1 MNNIKYSR
9 RSFLRQNIAAGAGI
23 LLGSGLPLS
32 SYAKTLNGENQGKIS
47 LSLFDLDATPPI
59 GQELAYNQMTNSWD
73 LGLRAKG
80 VVLHG
85 AGKPIVLCAIDW
97 IGISNEGYDAFRAT
111 MAKAAGTIPERVT
124 VHAIH
129 QHDSVRCDFGAE
141 KILIENG
148 VAPKSFEGSFA
159 RDFLTRLKEAIEK
172 SVETTVDI
180 THIGLGEANILDVAS
195 NRRIL
200 GEDGLVKASRMSS
213 CRTPALRAEPE
224 GLIDP
229 VVSLVSFW
237 NEDKPLAVL
246 SYYAVHPQS
255 YYRTGIAN
263 PDFPGVARFLR
274 QLAVPEA
281 LHIHFNGAAGDVAAG
296 KYNDGSKENRLIL
309 AERMA
314 EGMKKAWE
322 NTKKEKITAGEVFW
336 KQQQVAFT
344 PAPYLANLKKELEN
358 DPSLYEKNVGYAR
371 KMAWYERCLSG
382 KKVDISCL
390 GIGKARILHLPAESF
405 VDYQL
410 SAKKRRPD
418 LFVAVAAYG
427 EYGPGYIGTE
437 KAYEEGGYETSEVA
451 TNVHPETERVFK
463 PAIFKLLDD

>member
-1 MNNIKYSR
+1 MNNP
-9 RSFLRQNIAAGAGI
+9 N
-23 LLGSGLPLS
+23 
-32 SYAKTLNGENQGKIS
+32 GKIS
-47 LSLFDLDATPPI
+47 LSLFDLDAAPPV
-59 GQELAYNQMTNSWD
+59 GHELTYGLMTNSWD

-97 IGISNEGYDAFRAT
+97 IGISNEGYDEFRST
-111 MAKAAGTIPERVT
+111 MARAAGTIPERVT
-124 VHAIH
+124 VHTIH

-148 VAPKSFEGSFA
+148 VEAKSFEDSFA
-159 RDFLTRLKEAIEK
+159 RGFLTRLKETIEK
-172 SVETTVDI
+172 SVKTTVDI
-180 THIGLGEANILDVAS
+180 THIGLGEANILNVAS
-195 NRRIL
+195 NRRLL
-200 GEDGLVKASRMSS
+200 GDDGLVKATRFTACPS
-213 CRTPALRAEPE
+213 PALRAEPE

-281 LHIHFNGAAGDVAAG
+281 LHIHFNGASGDIGAG
-296 KYNDGSKENRLIL
+296 KYNDGAKENRLAL

-322 NTKKEKITAGEVFW
+322 NTKKERITSGQVFW
-336 KQQQVAFT
+336 KQEPLT
-344 PAPYLANLKKELEN
+344 
-358 DPSLYEKNVGYAR
+358 
-371 KMAWYERCLSG
+371 
-382 KKVDISCL
+382 
-390 GIGKARILHLPAESF
+390 
-405 VDYQL
+405 
-410 SAKKRRPD
+410 
-418 LFVAVAAYG
+418 
-427 EYGPGYIGTE
+427 
-437 KAYEEGGYETSEVA
+437 
-451 TNVHPETERVFK
+451 
-463 PAIFKLLDD
+463 